1 MTQITFQ
8 HQLSIHDITD
18 VRNGRDNLEVTCK
31 LDEVQQKRVV
41 AEQEHNTLI
50 GEIKDR
56 GFVVLT
62 RAEAEDM
69 KDDIEAGE
77 CLVQMMEEASG
88 LWESNPE
95 EAAKK
100 MTHIMF
106 VATGK
111 KLQFA
116 GALAA

>member
-8 HQLSIHDITD
+8 HQLSNHDIID
-18 VRNGRDNLEVTCK
+18 VCNGCDKLDVQYK
-31 LDEVQQKRVV
+31 LDEVEQKRVV
-41 AEQEHNTLI
+41 AEQEHNTI
-50 GEIKDR
+50 ISEAKDR

-62 RAEAEDM
+62 REEAEEM

-77 CLVQMMEEASG
+77 CLVQMMEEAAS
-88 LWESNPE
+88 LWETNPE

-106 VATGK
+106 LTTGK

-116 GALAA
+116 GAIAA